1 MKHSVKGKQLNR
13 NVHTRRALFKNL
25 MLSLIEYGQ
34 IKTTQAKAKAIQ
46 GAFEKM
52 LAKAKVGTIQNRRL
66 IDETL
71 NHRDAVNRL
80 VDVIA
85 PACNKRKGGDTR
97 IVKLGNRRGDDA
109 AMVRLEIIDWKPE
122 VAVAPVKKA
131 AKKTAKVAETKAK
144 EEAKPTGVLPST
156 KLEDKPI
163 NKVKR
168 PVGASAQ
175 VKHIPQKRIAGGG
188 K

>member
-1 MKHSVKGKQLNR
+1 
-13 NVHTRRALFKNL
+13 
-25 MLSLIEYGQ
+25 MLSLIQYGQ
-34 IKTTQAKAKAIQ
+34 IKTTLAKARAVQ

-52 LAKAKVGTIQNRRL
+52 LTKAKVGTVQNRRL

-71 NHRDAVNRL
+71 NQREAVNRL

-85 PACNKRKGGDTR
+85 PTCKRHGGDTR

-122 VAVAPVKKA
+122 VAAAPVKKVTKKA
-131 AKKTAKVAETKAK
+131 ADKKKATEDAKQ
-144 EEAKPTGVLPST
+144 TGVTPST
-156 KLEDKPI
+156 KVEDKPM
-163 NKVKR
+163 NKIKR
-168 PVGASAQ
+168 PVGASTQ

>member
-13 NVHTRRALFKNL
+13 NIHTRRALFKNL
-25 MLSLIEYGQ
+25 MLSLIKYGK
-34 IKTTQAKAKAIQ
+34 INTTQAKAKAIQ

-52 LAKAKVGTIQNRRL
+52 LTKAKVGTVQNRRL

-71 NHRDAVNRL
+71 NQRKAVNQL

-85 PACNKRKGGDTR
+85 PACKRQGGDTR

-131 AKKTAKVAETKAK
+131 AKTANKEKAK
-144 EEAKPTGVLPST
+144 EDAKQTGAMPST
-156 KLEDKPI
+156 KLEDKPM

-168 PVGASAQ
+168 PVGASTQ